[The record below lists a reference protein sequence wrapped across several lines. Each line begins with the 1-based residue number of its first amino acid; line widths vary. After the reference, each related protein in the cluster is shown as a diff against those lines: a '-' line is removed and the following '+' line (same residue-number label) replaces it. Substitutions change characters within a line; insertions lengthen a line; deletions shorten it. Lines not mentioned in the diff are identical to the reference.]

1 VRLKHQP
8 KATQT
13 MQDIIKKLSNP
24 RQAKTVLKHA
34 SVEQLERVLNVI
46 TEFKEE
52 KELEA
57 QMQAEREQQ
66 ERQELEALR
75 EQIINKGL
83 NFDKLCDL
91 MKPKKKPRKASKS
104 DTNTPSNTYVY
115 GDNKTWN
122 GVGEV
127 PAELQSL
134 LDEGFDLSD
143 FIAQP

>member
-1 VRLKHQP
+1 
-8 KATQT
+8 

-34 SVEQLERVLNVI
+34 SVEQLERIVTIISEL
-46 TEFKEE
+46 KAE
-52 KELEA
+52 KKLEA
-57 QMQAEREQQ
+57 KMQAEREQQ

-122 GVGEV
+122 GVGEM

-134 LDEGFDLSD
+134 LDEGFELSD

>member
-1 VRLKHQP
+1 
-8 KATQT
+8 

-34 SVEQLERVLNVI
+34 SVEQL
-46 TEFKEE
+46 
-52 KELEA
+52 
-57 QMQAEREQQ
+57 

-91 MKPKKKPRKASKS
+91 MKPKKKPRKASKN

-122 GVGEV
+122 GVGNV
-127 PAELQSL
+127 PEELQSL
-134 LDEGFDLSD
+134 LDEGFELSD
-143 FIAQP
+143 FIKHS

>member
-1 VRLKHQP
+1 
-8 KATQT
+8 
-13 MQDIIKKLSNP
+13 MQDIIKKLSTP

-46 TEFKEE
+46 TDLKGE

-57 QMQAEREQQ
+57 HMQAEREQK
-66 ERQELEALR
+66 ERQELEEMR

-83 NFDKLCDL
+83 DFDKLCDL
-91 MKPKKKPRKASKS
+91 MKPKKKPRKTRKIGN
-104 DTNTPSNTYVY
+104 NTPSNIYVY

-127 PAELQSL
+127 PTELQSL
-134 LDEGFDLSD
+134 LDEGCELSD
-143 FIAQP
+143 FITQL

>member
-1 VRLKHQP
+1 
-8 KATQT
+8 

-46 TEFKEE
+46 TEFKEG

-104 DTNTPSNTYVY
+104 DSNTPSNTYVY
-115 GDNKTWN
+115 GDNKMWN

-127 PAELQSL
+127 PAELQNL

-143 FIAQP
+143 FIKHS

>member
-1 VRLKHQP
+1 
-8 KATQT
+8 

-34 SVEQLERVLNVI
+34 SVEQLERVVTIISEL
-46 TEFKEE
+46 KAE
-52 KELEA
+52 KELKA

-104 DTNTPSNTYVY
+104 DSNTPSNTYVY
-115 GDNKTWN
+115 GDNKMWN

-127 PAELQSL
+127 PAELQNL

-143 FIAQP
+143 FIKHS

>member
-1 VRLKHQP
+1 
-8 KATQT
+8 
-13 MQDIIKKLSNP
+13 MQDIIKKLSTP

-34 SVEQLERVLNVI
+34 SVEQLERVLTVI
-46 TEFKEE
+46 TEFKQE

-66 ERQELEALR
+66 ERQELEAMR

-83 NFDKLCDL
+83 DFDKLCDL

-104 DTNTPSNTYVY
+104 GTNPPSNTYVY
-115 GDNKTWN
+115 GDNKTWD

-127 PAELQSL
+127 PTELQSL
-134 LDEGFDLSD
+134 LDEGFEISD
-143 FIAQP
+143 FIAQS

>member
-1 VRLKHQP
+1 
-8 KATQT
+8 

-66 ERQELEALR
+66 ERQELEAMR

-83 NFDKLCDL
+83 DFDKLCDL

-127 PAELQSL
+127 PTELQSL
-134 LDEGFDLSD
+134 LDEGFELSD
-143 FIAQP
+143 FIAQS

>member
-1 VRLKHQP
+1 
-8 KATQT
+8 
-13 MQDIIKKLSNP
+13 
-24 RQAKTVLKHA
+24 
-34 SVEQLERVLNVI
+34 
-46 TEFKEE
+46 
-52 KELEA
+52 
-57 QMQAEREQQ
+57 
-66 ERQELEALR
+66 
-75 EQIINKGL
+75 KGL

>member
-1 VRLKHQP
+1 
-8 KATQT
+8 

-34 SVEQLERVLNVI
+34 SVEQLERVVTIISEL
-46 TEFKEE
+46 KAE

-91 MKPKKKPRKASKS
+91 MKPKKKPRKANKS
-104 DTNTPSNTYVY
+104 DTDTPSNTYVY

-122 GVGEV
+122 GMGEV

-134 LDEGFDLSD
+134 LDEGFELSD
-143 FIAQP
+143 FIAQS

>member
-1 VRLKHQP
+1 
-8 KATQT
+8 
-13 MQDIIKKLSNP
+13 MQDIIKKLSNS

-34 SVEQLERVLNVI
+34 SVEQLERVVTIISEL
-46 TEFKEE
+46 KAE

-57 QMQAEREQQ
+57 KMQAEREQQ

-104 DTNTPSNTYVY
+104 DTNTPSNTYIY

-134 LDEGFDLSD
+134 LDEGFELSD
-143 FIAQP
+143 FIAQS

>member
-1 VRLKHQP
+1 
-8 KATQT
+8 
-13 MQDIIKKLSNP
+13 MQDIIKKLSTP

-46 TEFKEE
+46 TDLKGE

-57 QMQAEREQQ
+57 HMQAEREQK
-66 ERQELEALR
+66 ERQELEEMR

-83 NFDKLCDL
+83 DFDKLCDL
-91 MKPKKKPRKASKS
+91 MKPKKKPRKTRKIGN
-104 DTNTPSNTYVY
+104 NTPSNIYVY

-127 PAELQSL
+127 PTELQSL
-134 LDEGFDLSD
+134 LDEGFELSD
-143 FIAQP
+143 FITQL